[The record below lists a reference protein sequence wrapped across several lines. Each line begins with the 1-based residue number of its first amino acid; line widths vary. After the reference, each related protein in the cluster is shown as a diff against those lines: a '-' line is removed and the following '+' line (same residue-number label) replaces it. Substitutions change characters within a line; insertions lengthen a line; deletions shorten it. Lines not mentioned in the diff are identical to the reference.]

1 VLGTCDGSVIAVRQ
15 VMRDVLREWSATLD
29 MDALLGAGGGKP
41 GGERFPRP
49 QLRTGFVAPRTPL
62 EETVAGVWGAYLGID
77 RVGVHDPFFDLGGNS
92 LVGMAM
98 VHAVEKELDTAIAPA
113 VLFEHPTVAQFA
125 AALAASGTTQPVQDL
140 LTTSSAR
147 GDRRRRAR
155 PGTRK
160 TVPVP
165 GNED

>member
-1 VLGTCDGSVIAVRQ
+1 
-15 VMRDVLREWSATLD
+15 
-29 MDALLGAGGGKP
+29 
-41 GGERFPRP
+41 
-49 QLRTGFVAPRTPL
+49 
-62 EETVAGVWGAYLGID
+62 
-77 RVGVHDPFFDLGGNS
+77 VHDPFFDLGGNS

-98 VHAVEKELDTAIAPA
+98 VHAVEKELDTVIAPA

-125 AALAASGTTQPVQDL
+125 AALAATGTAEAVQDL

-147 GDRRRRAR
+147 GDRRRKAR

-160 TVPVP
+160 TVQAP